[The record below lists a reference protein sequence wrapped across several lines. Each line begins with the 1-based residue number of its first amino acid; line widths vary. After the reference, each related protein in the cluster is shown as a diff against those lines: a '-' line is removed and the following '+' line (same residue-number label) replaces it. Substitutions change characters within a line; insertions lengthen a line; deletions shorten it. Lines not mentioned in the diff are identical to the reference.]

1 MICKIIRLFVNTL
14 APYDKY
20 SLLNREYLMH
30 PIHIQISQKKKTFS
44 ELLYAFPKS
53 TLNLAHIRKKM
64 ALIANVFPKLRTS
77 KNVVR

>member
-1 MICKIIRLFVNTL
+1 MFVNTFTV
-14 APYDKY
+14 YHE
-20 SLLNREYLMH
+20 SSVFNTEYLTH
-30 PIHIQISQKKKTFS
+30 PTHMQLSQKKNIFS